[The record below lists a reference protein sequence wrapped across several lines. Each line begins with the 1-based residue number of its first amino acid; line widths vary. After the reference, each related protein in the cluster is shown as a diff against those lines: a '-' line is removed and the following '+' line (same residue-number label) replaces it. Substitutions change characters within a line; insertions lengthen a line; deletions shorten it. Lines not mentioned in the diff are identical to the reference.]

1 MTPRHQ
7 TRRYL
12 SQPMSSPIVRQ
23 IGEALFPARPTTP
36 LVQRGCRTLVPCQT
50 ALEDT
55 RSVDATSAW
64 QPRPSQ
70 LHSEAWRPPPLELSG
85 DAANGFRYSMRPLP
99 EPTPP
104 LLPSRLGHHI
114 GSPAHVSN
122 RRARAQPQAS
132 RSPVL
137 ASQLGAAPLFDTL
150 HCTVEACPGHEN
162 PFYDV
167 ATKHKMQHQVELLQP
182 LLIWTFVKLSNRD
195 CSQTSLC
202 TCARRLLVSRSL
214 RRCVAQLAARPPC
227 SERRTHAPVRLHSS
241 HPRAPR
247 AGTHLRIRR

>member
-1 MTPRHQ
+1 MTTAMTPRHQ

-150 HCTVEACPGHEN
+150 HCTALLRCGVQSTA
-162 PFYDV
+162 V
-167 ATKHKMQHQVELLQP
+167 ASPPALSPPPKMQSTPCTAGCVLQ
-182 LLIWTFVKLSNRD
+182 LRCGDLNRGG
-195 CSQTSLC
+195 
-202 TCARRLLVSRSL
+202 VP
-214 RRCVAQLAARPPC
+214 RP
-227 SERRTHAPVRLHSS
+227 
-241 HPRAPR
+241 
-247 AGTHLRIRR
+247 